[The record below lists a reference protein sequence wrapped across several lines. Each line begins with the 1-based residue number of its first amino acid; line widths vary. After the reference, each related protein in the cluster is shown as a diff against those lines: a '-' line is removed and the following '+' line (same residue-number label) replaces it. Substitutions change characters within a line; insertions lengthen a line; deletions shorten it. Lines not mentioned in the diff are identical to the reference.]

1 VRGCEPQALELAVWC
16 QLIPI
21 HLGWVIARAAI
32 PGFLGWNV
40 AAMAIPEW
48 LDSVQCANAN
58 LGHWGSQDGYY
69 IHRR

>member
-1 VRGCEPQALELAVWC
+1 MRGCQPRALGLDVRC

-48 LDSVQCANAN
+48 LDSVQCADAN
-58 LGHWGSQDGYY
+58 PGHWGSQDGAS
-69 IHRR
+69 